1 MNPNL
6 SNTDRVVR
14 FLLFVVAIV
23 LFVTDVINGWLAYS
37 IIFVGTVFL
46 LTSLMSFCPIYR
58 AFGICS
64 KKTETET
71 E

>member
-37 IIFVGTVFL
+37 TIFVGTVFL

-58 AFGICS
+58 ALGICS
-64 KKTETET
+64 KKTTET
-71 E
+71 K

>member
-58 AFGICS
+58 ALGVCS
-64 KKTETET
+64 KKATETK
-71 E
+71 

>member
-23 LFVTDVINGWLAYS
+23 LFLAGIISGWLAYS

-46 LTSLMSFCPIYR
+46 LTSLMSFCPIYK
-58 AFGICS
+58 ALGICS
-64 KKTETET
+64 NKAETE
-71 E
+71 